1 MRLIRENVERIA
13 NTEAM
18 IAKLK
23 ADGFR
28 EMEPSADGSKVSV
41 FGVNP
46 DTMTV
51 NQLKVLAKEKGLEGY
66 SSLTK
71 EELLTA
77 LKEMKSWWKLSWK
90 MQQTGCWRIPDE
102 RR

>member
-1 MRLIRENVERIA
+1 
-13 NTEAM
+13 M

-28 EMEPSADGSKVSV
+28 EMEPFADGSKVSV
-41 FGVNP
+41 FGVNL

-77 LKEMKSWWKLSWK
+77 LKEVV
-90 MQQTGCWRIPDE
+90 
-102 RR
+102 

>member
-28 EMEPSADGSKVSV
+28 EMEPFADGSKVSV
-41 FGVNP
+41 FGVNL
-46 DTMTV
+46 DTITV

-77 LKEMKSWWKLSWK
+77 LKEVV
-90 MQQTGCWRIPDE
+90 
-102 RR
+102 

>member
-28 EMEPSADGSKVSV
+28 EMEPFVDGSKVSV
-41 FGVNP
+41 FGVNL

-51 NQLKVLAKEKGLEGY
+51 NQFKYYEI
-66 SSLTK
+66 
-71 EELLTA
+71 
-77 LKEMKSWWKLSWK
+77 KSK
-90 MQQTGCWRIPDE
+90 CNDR
-102 RR
+102 

>member
-18 IAKLK
+18 ITKLK

-28 EMEPSADGSKVSV
+28 KMEPSADGSKVSV
-41 FGVNP
+41 FGVNL

-77 LKEMKSWWKLSWK
+77 LKEVV
-90 MQQTGCWRIPDE
+90 
-102 RR
+102 

>member
-28 EMEPSADGSKVSV
+28 EMEPLRMGQKCLFLV
-41 FGVNP
+41 
-46 DTMTV
+46 
-51 NQLKVLAKEKGLEGY
+51 
-66 SSLTK
+66 
-71 EELLTA
+71 
-77 LKEMKSWWKLSWK
+77 
-90 MQQTGCWRIPDE
+90 
-102 RR
+102 

>member
-28 EMEPSADGSKVSV
+28 EMEPFADGSKESV
-41 FGVNP
+41 FGVNL

-77 LKEMKSWWKLSWK
+77 LKEVV
-90 MQQTGCWRIPDE
+90 
-102 RR
+102 

>member
-28 EMEPSADGSKVSV
+28 EMEPFADGSKVSV
-41 FGVNP
+41 FGVNL

-71 EELLTA
+71 EELLTV
-77 LKEMKSWWKLSWK
+77 LKEV
-90 MQQTGCWRIPDE
+90 I
-102 RR
+102 

>member
-28 EMEPSADGSKVSV
+28 EMEPFADGSKVPV
-41 FGVNP
+41 FGVNL

-66 SSLTK
+66 SSLTI

-77 LKEMKSWWKLSWK
+77 LKEV
-90 MQQTGCWRIPDE
+90 I
-102 RR
+102 

>member
-41 FGVNP
+41 FGVNL

-51 NQLKVLAKEKGLEGY
+51 NQLKVLAKGLEGY

-77 LKEMKSWWKLSWK
+77 LKEAV
-90 MQQTGCWRIPDE
+90 
-102 RR
+102 

>member
-41 FGVNP
+41 FGVNL

-51 NQLKVLAKEKGLEGY
+51 NQLKVLA
-66 SSLTK
+66 
-71 EELLTA
+71 
-77 LKEMKSWWKLSWK
+77 KEMKSWWKLSWK

>member
-28 EMEPSADGSKVSV
+28 EMEPFADGSKVSV
-41 FGVNP
+41 FGVNL

-66 SSLTK
+66 SSLDGS
-71 EELLTA
+71 EG
-77 LKEMKSWWKLSWK
+77 SGLS
-90 MQQTGCWRIPDE
+90 D
-102 RR
+102 

>member
-1 MRLIRENVERIA
+1 
-13 NTEAM
+13 
-18 IAKLK
+18 
-23 ADGFR
+23 
-28 EMEPSADGSKVSV
+28 MEPSADGSKVSV
-41 FGVNP
+41 FDVNL

-77 LKEMKSWWKLSWK
+77 LKEVV
-90 MQQTGCWRIPDE
+90 
-102 RR
+102 

>member
-1 MRLIRENVERIA
+1 MGQKCLFF
-13 NTEAM
+13 
-18 IAKLK
+18 
-23 ADGFR
+23 D
-28 EMEPSADGSKVSV
+28 
-41 FGVNP
+41 VNL

-77 LKEMKSWWKLSWK
+77 LKEVV
-90 MQQTGCWRIPDE
+90 
-102 RR
+102 

>member
-23 ADGFR
+23 ADGFQ
-28 EMEPSADGSKVSV
+28 EMEPSADESKV
-41 FGVNP
+41 NL

-51 NQLKVLAKEKGLEGY
+51 SQLKILAKEKGLEGY

-77 LKEMKSWWKLSWK
+77 LKEV
-90 MQQTGCWRIPDE
+90 I
-102 RR
+102 

>member
-28 EMEPSADGSKVSV
+28 EMEPFADGSKVSV
-41 FGVNP
+41 FGVNL

-51 NQLKVLAKEKGLEGY
+51 NQLTVLAKEKGLEGY

-77 LKEMKSWWKLSWK
+77 LKEVV
-90 MQQTGCWRIPDE
+90 
-102 RR
+102 

>member
-28 EMEPSADGSKVSV
+28 EMEPFADGSKVSV
-41 FGVNP
+41 FGVNM

-77 LKEMKSWWKLSWK
+77 LKEVV
-90 MQQTGCWRIPDE
+90 
-102 RR
+102 

>member
-28 EMEPSADGSKVSV
+28 EMEPFADGSKVSV
-41 FGVNP
+41 FGVNL

-51 NQLKVLAKEKGLEGY
+51 LILRESKF
-66 SSLTK
+66 
-71 EELLTA
+71 
-77 LKEMKSWWKLSWK
+77 
-90 MQQTGCWRIPDE
+90 
-102 RR
+102 

>member
-28 EMEPSADGSKVSV
+28 EMEPFADGSKVSV
-41 FGVNP
+41 FGVNL

-71 EELLTA
+71 KELLTA
-77 LKEMKSWWKLSWK
+77 LKEVV
-90 MQQTGCWRIPDE
+90 
-102 RR
+102 

>member
-28 EMEPSADGSKVSV
+28 EMEPFADGSKVSV
-41 FGVNP
+41 FGVNL

-77 LKEMKSWWKLSWK
+77 LKEVV
-90 MQQTGCWRIPDE
+90 
-102 RR
+102 

>member
-23 ADGFR
+23 ADEFR
-28 EMEPSADGSKVSV
+28 EMEPFADGSKVSV
-41 FGVNP
+41 FGVNL

-77 LKEMKSWWKLSWK
+77 LKEVV
-90 MQQTGCWRIPDE
+90 
-102 RR
+102 

>member
-28 EMEPSADGSKVSV
+28 EMEPFADGSKVSV
-41 FGVNP
+41 FGVNL

-51 NQLKVLAKEKGLEGY
+51 NQLKVLAKEKGLVGY

-77 LKEMKSWWKLSWK
+77 LKEVV
-90 MQQTGCWRIPDE
+90 
-102 RR
+102 

>member
-41 FGVNP
+41 F
-46 DTMTV
+46 
-51 NQLKVLAKEKGLEGY
+51 
-66 SSLTK
+66 
-71 EELLTA
+71 
-77 LKEMKSWWKLSWK
+77 
-90 MQQTGCWRIPDE
+90 
-102 RR
+102 

>member
-28 EMEPSADGSKVSV
+28 EKEPSEDGSKVSV
-41 FGVNP
+41 FGVNL

-77 LKEMKSWWKLSWK
+77 LKEVV
-90 MQQTGCWRIPDE
+90 
-102 RR
+102 